1 MKTILAIDDD
11 VLVAAMAIAQA
22 DGRELGEI
30 ISDLARRSL
39 HDQPI
44 LLPMRPSTTPIS
56 ETLGA

>member
-11 VLVAAMAIAQA
+11 VLVAAMALAQA
-22 DGRELGEI
+22 DDRELGEV

-44 LLPMRPSTTPIS
+44 LLPMRPDATPVS
-56 ETLGA
+56 ETLGV